1 MDKYILA
8 LDKSK
13 ILLFPHPCI
22 NVNVCLYSRD
32 VQIGDVV
39 TVGECRP
46 LSKTVRFNVVKV
58 TKQAGGRKSFAKF

>member
-1 MDKYILA
+1 MVYPSPWDTIMG
-8 LDKSK
+8 
-13 ILLFPHPCI
+13 II
-22 NVNVCLYSRD
+22 NFVVCLYSRD